1 MSEKKYNSVL
11 VGYAYEPRYNDDGK
25 IGMWGVKFKDSE
37 LKEMIEKYA
46 TRRNEEGQGGN
57 IYVTMF
63 MSKGG
68 KPCCR
73 VFDPNSAAAKEARQT
88 KSAATNDL
96 PF

>member
-1 MSEKKYNSVL
+1 
-11 VGYAYEPRYNDDGK
+11 
-25 IGMWGVKFKDSE
+25 
-37 LKEMIEKYA
+37 
-46 TRRNEEGQGGN
+46 
-57 IYVTMF
+57 MF

-88 KSAATNDL
+88 KAAATNDL